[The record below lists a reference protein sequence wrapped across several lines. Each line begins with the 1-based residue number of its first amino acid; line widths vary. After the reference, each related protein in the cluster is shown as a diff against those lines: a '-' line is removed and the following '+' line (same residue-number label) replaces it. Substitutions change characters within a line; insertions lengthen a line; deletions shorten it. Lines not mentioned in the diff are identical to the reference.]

1 MLKTQNMRIPSRA
14 TRRTLKPHVGVRVKC
29 DGARRTDV
37 RIGELATA
45 TGVSVRALRFYEER
59 GVLTPHREPNGY
71 RRFGPADVATVGHVR
86 TLLAA
91 GLGLDVIR
99 EVLSCMAG
107 PELLLADCHER
118 LEGERQRMIEQADQ
132 LNRAREILDRLL
144 AAG

>member
-1 MLKTQNMRIPSRA
+1 
-14 TRRTLKPHVGVRVKC
+14 
-29 DGARRTDV
+29 V

-71 RRFGPADVATVGHVR
+71 RTFGPADVATVGHVR

-99 EVLSCMAG
+99 EILSCMTG
-107 PELLLADCHER
+107 PELLLADCRGR
-118 LEGERQRMIEQADQ
+118 LEGERRRMIEQADQ